1 MPSGRKEGKERLSR
15 QAEGKGIG
23 QGEWDGG
30 HTGHGWISGREL
42 GVWGCCRAI
51 RGDSDPRLRNRS
63 DKTGL
68 YEAVKEGGRERE
80 KTEELSTE
88 LRTGRAEL

>member
-1 MPSGRKEGKERLSR
+1 M
-15 QAEGKGIG
+15 
-23 QGEWDGG
+23 
-30 HTGHGWISGREL
+30 
-42 GVWGCCRAI
+42 
-51 RGDSDPRLRNRS
+51 DPRLRNRS